1 MDALQAQVAE
11 LEQKYADLM
20 AQAQARVQAS
30 DTPSKQAPTSSIVF
44 SNSIP
49 IPEKFSFEKE
59 DWQVW
64 ITHYERFRT
73 ATKLDKSTQAEQINS
88 LLLHMGAKVTK
99 FMEAKQKQ
107 ETDFPSYK
115 ALKEFFD
122 NEFKDTPNTIY
133 ARAKFNRRDQREG
146 EDAQTYIADVISL
159 AKTCNYR
166 DLEEELIRDRLV
178 VGIRD
183 EKLSENLQMNDKLT
197 LKTAIDK
204 ITQVERIRTEN
215 RELRVREETVNRVAR
230 DKAKKFNHKSVK
242 YEGKQRRSKDGK
254 QQSEHKFK
262 GCIRCGNSNTHNRME
277 CPANGQ
283 TCHKC
288 NFKGHFASRCKTK
301 NVNAV
306 ESETSI
312 SDDTDDSYD
321 SSYDCREIISINRV
335 KLDKPWEAVAEIFN
349 TNIVFKIDTG
359 ADETIISSKEFKDK
373 LQGKVKLQRTK
384 TTLLGPGK
392 GNQRKLEIKGEI
404 VVPLKWENKIENVRC
419 FVVDTPD
426 NLLGRPALQKLDM
439 IKWTGKELVA
449 SDSVIR
455 HVTSRKADEKFQHKM
470 MVKYPE
476 VFKGLGTLKNFEYTI
491 EVKSDAQPWTL
502 NTPRRIPLPMMD
514 VVKKELDKMI
524 REDVIE
530 AINEPTEWCAPMVIA
545 AKKNGK
551 IRVCS
556 DYTELNK
563 CVNRE
568 LYQLPSV
575 DETISKLKD
584 AKWFTKLD
592 FSSGFWQLKLSP
604 QSRKYTCFLTP
615 FGRYV
620 YKRIPF
626 GITSAPEVF
635 QKTIS
640 GVIGKL
646 KMEHVHVHADDILI
660 TGRNEADHDTNVNK
674 VLTLLSDHGLTLNKS
689 KCEFKTNKT
698 LYLGYLISENGVQA
712 DPKSVEAIN
721 NYPAPSSVTEVR
733 TFLGMVNYVSK
744 FIVNTSKKTQSLRE
758 LLHKDKQFVWTDKHQ
773 ADFEKLKSEI
783 ASSRVLA
790 KFSTDKK
797 SRVSADASSFGLGAV
812 LEQLQSDGNW
822 KPTYFCSRTLEPCEQ
837 AYAQIEKEALAITWA
852 CERLENFLLGAHFE
866 IHTDHKPLTVIL
878 ATKELNKL
886 SNRLQRFRMRL
897 LKFNY
902 TIEYVPGK
910 TFFVPDALSRAPIQ
924 GRIRHQD
931 PLLEDIQNLYINFV
945 MREVVTEICSTEE
958 IKSYQNKDPTYSKL
972 KEYVKNGWPQKHK
985 SDPLV
990 SKFFSHQQDLSI
1002 AHDIVC
1008 YKDRVVIPGPLQ
1020 KKCLYVLHDGHFGI
1034 NKCLDRA
1041 KATVW
1046 WPGITRELKEVV
1058 GKCEICIKLRR
1069 PTVDPMLPSEV
1080 PSRPWQTIGAD
1091 LAEYHEST
1099 YLVVQDYYS
1108 KYPEIRKLR
1117 TTKAKVVIET
1127 FKEMFAR
1134 HGIPEVV
1141 RSDNG
1146 KQFDC
1151 HEYRTFSR
1159 KYGFKLITS
1168 SPHYQQ
1174 SNGQAES
1181 AVKLLKT
1188 ILRKN
1193 EDPYLAL
1200 LTYRNTPTKCGLSP
1214 AQLLFGRNLRDRLP
1228 RLPSGLKPATID
1240 HDTVRQTLINNQAEQ
1255 KSNYDKRHRVT
1266 KEEKNLKEGDR
1277 VWIINMQKEGE
1288 VQRRCEEPR
1297 SYLIETDGGC
1307 VRRNRRHLQPLPDRN
1322 NEPEHDPEQPDE
1334 SEEPKKRPIR
1344 RPKRYQDYYC
1354 Y

>member
-1 MDALQAQVAE
+1 
-11 LEQKYADLM
+11 
-20 AQAQARVQAS
+20 
-30 DTPSKQAPTSSIVF
+30 
-44 SNSIP
+44 
-49 IPEKFSFEKE
+49 
-59 DWQVW
+59 
-64 ITHYERFRT
+64 
-73 ATKLDKSTQAEQINS
+73 
-88 LLLHMGAKVTK
+88 
-99 FMEAKQKQ
+99 
-107 ETDFPSYK
+107 
-115 ALKEFFD
+115 
-122 NEFKDTPNTIY
+122 
-133 ARAKFNRRDQREG
+133 
-146 EDAQTYIADVISL
+146 
-159 AKTCNYR
+159 
-166 DLEEELIRDRLV
+166 
-178 VGIRD
+178 
-183 EKLSENLQMNDKLT
+183 
-197 LKTAIDK
+197 
-204 ITQVERIRTEN
+204 
-215 RELRVREETVNRVAR
+215 
-230 DKAKKFNHKSVK
+230 
-242 YEGKQRRSKDGK
+242 
-254 QQSEHKFK
+254 
-262 GCIRCGNSNTHNRME
+262 
-277 CPANGQ
+277 
-283 TCHKC
+283 
-288 NFKGHFASRCKTK
+288 
-301 NVNAV
+301 
-306 ESETSI
+306 
-312 SDDTDDSYD
+312 
-321 SSYDCREIISINRV
+321 
-335 KLDKPWEAVAEIFN
+335 
-349 TNIVFKIDTG
+349 
-359 ADETIISSKEFKDK
+359 
-373 LQGKVKLQRTK
+373 
-384 TTLLGPGK
+384 
-392 GNQRKLEIKGEI
+392 
-404 VVPLKWENKIENVRC
+404 
-419 FVVDTPD
+419 
-426 NLLGRPALQKLDM
+426 
-439 IKWTGKELVA
+439 
-449 SDSVIR
+449 
-455 HVTSRKADEKFQHKM
+455 
-470 MVKYPE
+470 
-476 VFKGLGTLKNFEYTI
+476 
-491 EVKSDAQPWTL
+491 
-502 NTPRRIPLPMMD
+502 
-514 VVKKELDKMI
+514 
-524 REDVIE
+524 
-530 AINEPTEWCAPMVIA
+530 
-545 AKKNGK
+545 
-551 IRVCS
+551 
-556 DYTELNK
+556 
-563 CVNRE
+563 
-568 LYQLPSV
+568 
-575 DETISKLKD
+575 
-584 AKWFTKLD
+584 
-592 FSSGFWQLKLSP
+592 
-604 QSRKYTCFLTP
+604 
-615 FGRYV
+615 
-620 YKRIPF
+620 
-626 GITSAPEVF
+626 
-635 QKTIS
+635 
-640 GVIGKL
+640 
-646 KMEHVHVHADDILI
+646 
-660 TGRNEADHDTNVNK
+660 
-674 VLTLLSDHGLTLNKS
+674 
-689 KCEFKTNKT
+689 
-698 LYLGYLISENGVQA
+698 
-712 DPKSVEAIN
+712 
-721 NYPAPSSVTEVR
+721 
-733 TFLGMVNYVSK
+733 
-744 FIVNTSKKTQSLRE
+744 
-758 LLHKDKQFVWTDKHQ
+758 
-773 ADFEKLKSEI
+773 
-783 ASSRVLA
+783 
-790 KFSTDKK
+790 
-797 SRVSADASSFGLGAV
+797 
-812 LEQLQSDGNW
+812 
-822 KPTYFCSRTLEPCEQ
+822 
-837 AYAQIEKEALAITWA
+837 
-852 CERLENFLLGAHFE
+852 
-866 IHTDHKPLTVIL
+866 
-878 ATKELNKL
+878 
-886 SNRLQRFRMRL
+886 
-897 LKFNY
+897 
-902 TIEYVPGK
+902 
-910 TFFVPDALSRAPIQ
+910 
-924 GRIRHQD
+924 
-931 PLLEDIQNLYINFV
+931 